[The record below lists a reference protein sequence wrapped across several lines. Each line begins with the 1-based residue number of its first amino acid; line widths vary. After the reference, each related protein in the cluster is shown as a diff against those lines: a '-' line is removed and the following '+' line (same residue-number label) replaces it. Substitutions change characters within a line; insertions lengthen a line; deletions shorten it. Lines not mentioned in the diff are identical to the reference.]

1 MAATAVS
8 IETSFLE
15 CGNLAFWCYPGIVSW
30 FKHVCFIAWIN
41 IINIY
46 VKRSQQFSNKG
57 PVLRAKG
64 WSTRSYIKPLLVYE
78 DSDVELSVMVNIYS
92 RIIIRSSN
100 ISSKY
105 HSKDG
110 VINTLY
116 VYHVKAIMCLAYLV
130 PCMQWSMLYTPCKG
144 NVPKQFCRRIIYHI
158 LLIGWNT
165 GRMSLP
171 YTLFTYTNNCLR
183 KIMVSLLTWKE

>member
-1 MAATAVS
+1 MAAIVVS

-15 CGNLAFWCYPGIVSW
+15 CGNLAFWCYPSIGTW

-46 VKRSQQFSNKG
+46 VKRSQQFKFKG
-57 PVLRAKG
+57 PVLRPKG

-105 HSKDG
+105 HSNDG
-110 VINTLY
+110 YTG
-116 VYHVKAIMCLAYLV
+116 KQLV
-130 PCMQWSMLYTPCKG
+130 PCMEWSILYIPCKG
-144 NVPKQFCRRIIYHI
+144 NVP
-158 LLIGWNT
+158 
-165 GRMSLP
+165 SLP
-171 YTLFTYTNNCLR
+171 CPMYAMINALYT
-183 KIMVSLLTWKE
+183 M